1 MNTGER
7 IKQRRTELGLDVD
20 ELAVK
25 IGKSR
30 ATIYRY
36 ENGDIE
42 NMPTTVLEPIA
53 KALETTPA
61 YLMGWEEVR
70 DITLTDKLNTLA
82 SANREELDRYATYLM
97 LTQRQCIS
105 DTNKNE
111 YIDYVVASYV
121 SKLNRYGKKEAEK
134 RIKELTLIPI
144 YTDSSIPIA
153 AHNDDTGEEQ
163 QQLMQEDID
172 EL

>member
-1 MNTGER
+1 MDIGKR
-7 IKQRRTELGLDVD
+7 IKQRRIELGLDVD

-61 YLMGWEEVR
+61 YLMGWERNELLHKQKESR
-70 DITLTDKLNTLA
+70 KKFAKEWNLRFYENKMLESFTQLNDDNKKKSIFYTENLL
-82 SANREELDRYATYLM
+82 SNQVMEEELLV
-97 LTQRQCIS
+97 
-105 DTNKNE
+105 N
-111 YIDYVVASYV
+111 
-121 SKLNRYGKKEAEK
+121 
-134 RIKELTLIPI
+134 
-144 YTDSSIPIA
+144 A
-153 AHNDDTGEEQ
+153 AHERTDIEVTAEMHKADDDIMNDDNF
-163 QQLMQEDID
+163 
-172 EL
+172 